1 MMVFML
7 SGKDAFRYSRI
18 KKSCDCRWG
27 VVSQCMQNAHIK
39 KKQPQYIS
47 NVLMKFNAKLGGA
60 TARVPGVSDLSTLNV
75 GCYMGL
81 TPIIEIS
88 IWTFQS
94 PNDHRGC

>member
-7 SGKDAFRYSRI
+7 SSKDAFRYSRI

-60 TARVPGVSDLSTLNV
+60 TARVPGVSNLSIPNL
-75 GCYMGL
+75 GRYMRL
-81 TPIIEIS
+81 TPRIEIS
-88 IWTFQS
+88 IRTF
-94 PNDHRGC
+94 